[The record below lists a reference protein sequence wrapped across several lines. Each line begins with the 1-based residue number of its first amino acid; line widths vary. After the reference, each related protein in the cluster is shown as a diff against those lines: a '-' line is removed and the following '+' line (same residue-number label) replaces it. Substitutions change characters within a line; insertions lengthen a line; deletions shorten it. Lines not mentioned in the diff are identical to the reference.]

1 MVVCIEP
8 ATGKDVGMTSDPSA
22 SPDLPQPTPN
32 VPVTPSPDPG
42 KVPDAGKDPAKAD
55 KSAPK
60 PGKASE
66 PKLTRA
72 GALWSALILGFLV
85 LIVLLIFI
93 AQNTEP
99 VPMTFLGWHWSL
111 PTGVAILGAAVAGG
125 LLTVAAGSARIFQL
139 RRAAKKNF
147 KAAQRS

>member
-1 MVVCIEP
+1 
-8 ATGKDVGMTSDPSA
+8 MTSDPSA
-22 SPDLPQPTPN
+22 SPDVPEPTPN
-32 VPVTPSPDPG
+32 VPVPPSPDPG
-42 KVPDAGKDPAKAD
+42 NASDAGKAPAKAD
-55 KSAPK
+55 KSGTK
-60 PGKASE
+60 PDKATE

-99 VPMTFLGWHWSL
+99 VPMTFLAWHWSL

-139 RRAAKKNF
+139 RRAAKKNY
-147 KAAQRS
+147 KAAQRD

>member
-1 MVVCIEP
+1 
-8 ATGKDVGMTSDPSA
+8 MTSDQPV
-22 SPDLPQPTPN
+22 SPDLPEPVPYTPDM
-32 VPVTPSPDPG
+32 PL
-42 KVPDAGKDPAKAD
+42 PDAGKPEPGKTPAK
-55 KSAPK
+55 S
-60 PGKASE
+60 GKATE

-93 AQNTEP
+93 AQNTDP
-99 VPMTFLGWHWSL
+99 VPLTFLGWHWSL

-147 KAAQRS
+147 KAAQRG

>member
-1 MVVCIEP
+1 
-8 ATGKDVGMTSDPSA
+8 MTSDPSA
-22 SPDLPQPTPN
+22 SPDLPEPTPHAP
-32 VPVTPSPDPG
+32 VPPTPDPG
-42 KVPDAGKDPAKAD
+42 KVPDAGRPPAK
-55 KSAPK
+55 SS
-60 PGKASE
+60 KAAE

-99 VPMTFLGWHWSL
+99 VPMSFLTWHWSL

-139 RRAAKKNF
+139 RRNAKKNF

>member
-1 MVVCIEP
+1 
-8 ATGKDVGMTSDPSA
+8 MTSDPSA
-22 SPDLPQPTPN
+22 SPDLPEPTPN

-42 KVPDAGKDPAKAD
+42 NAPDAGKAPAKAD
-55 KSAPK
+55 KSGAK
-60 PGKASE
+60 PGKATE

-99 VPMTFLGWHWSL
+99 VPMTFLAWHWSL

>member
-1 MVVCIEP
+1 MVVCFDAAAGE
-8 ATGKDVGMTSDPSA
+8 DDRMTSESPV
-22 SPDLPQPTPN
+22 SPDLPEPTPN
-32 VPVTPSPDPG
+32 TPATPLPDPG
-42 KVPDAGKDPAKAD
+42 KAPESGKAPAKPD
-55 KSAPK
+55 KPA
-60 PGKASE
+60 E
-66 PKLTRA
+66 PSFTRA

-99 VPMTFLGWHWSL
+99 VPLTFLTWHWSL
-111 PTGVAILGAAVAGG
+111 PTGVAMLAAAVGGG

-147 KAAQRS
+147 KAAQRG

>member
-1 MVVCIEP
+1 
-8 ATGKDVGMTSDPSA
+8 MTSDQPV
-22 SPDLPQPTPN
+22 SPDLPEPTSH
-32 VPVTPSPDPG
+32 TPPRDPG
-42 KVPDAGKDPAKAD
+42 TASDAGKLPAEQGKPVPGGDKA
-55 KSAPK
+55 SAPK
-60 PGKASE
+60 F
-66 PKLTRA
+66 TRA

-93 AQNTEP
+93 AQNTDP
-99 VPMTFLGWHWSL
+99 VPMSFLAWHWSL

-147 KAAQRS
+147 KAAQRG

>member
-1 MVVCIEP
+1 
-8 ATGKDVGMTSDPSA
+8 MTSDQPV
-22 SPDLPQPTPN
+22 SPDLPEPTPD
-32 VPVTPSPDPG
+32 TP
-42 KVPDAGKDPAKAD
+42 VPDAGNAGKAPEPAKTPA
-55 KSAPK
+55 K

-93 AQNTEP
+93 AQNTDP
-99 VPMTFLGWHWSL
+99 VPLTFLTWHWSL
-111 PTGVAILGAAVAGG
+111 PTGVAVLAAAVGGG

>member
-1 MVVCIEP
+1 
-8 ATGKDVGMTSDPSA
+8 MTSDPSA
-22 SPDLPQPTPN
+22 SPDLPEPT
-32 VPVTPSPDPG
+32 PVTPDTPRPDTG
-42 KVPDAGKDPAKAD
+42 KAPEAGKTPAKT
-55 KSAPK
+55 
-60 PGKASE
+60 GKATE

-93 AQNTEP
+93 AQNTAP
-99 VPMTFLGWHWSL
+99 VPLTFLSWHWSL

>member
-1 MVVCIEP
+1 MVVCFE
-8 ATGKDVGMTSDPSA
+8 ALTGKDVSMTSDPSA
-22 SPDLPQPTPN
+22 SPDLPEPTPN
-32 VPVTPSPDPG
+32 VPVPPSPDPG
-42 KVPDAGKDPAKAD
+42 KVPDAGKPPAKSG
-55 KSAPK
+55 KS
-60 PGKASE
+60 GKATE

-93 AQNTEP
+93 AQNTAA
-99 VPMTFLGWHWSL
+99 VPLTFLSWHWSL

-147 KAAQRS
+147 KAAQRD

>member
-1 MVVCIEP
+1 
-8 ATGKDVGMTSDPSA
+8 MTSDPSA
-22 SPDLPQPTPN
+22 SPDVPEPTPN
-32 VPVTPSPDPG
+32 VPVPPSPDPG
-42 KVPDAGKDPAKAD
+42 NAT
-55 KSAPK
+55 
-60 PGKASE
+60 E

-99 VPMTFLGWHWSL
+99 VPMTFLAWHWSL

-147 KAAQRS
+147 KAAQRD

>member
-1 MVVCIEP
+1 
-8 ATGKDVGMTSDPSA
+8 MTSDPSV
-22 SPDLPQPTPN
+22 SPDLPEPTPN

-42 KVPDAGKDPAKAD
+42 KVPDAGKAPAKAD
-55 KSAPK
+55 KSGAKPDKAGGK
-60 PGKASE
+60 PGKATE

-93 AQNTEP
+93 AQNTDP
-99 VPMTFLGWHWSL
+99 VPLTFLAWHWSL